1 MHQEYAVLC
10 EEIPHPKCAL
20 NFSNPFEL
28 LVATVLSAQTTDKP
42 VNMVTPELFGEYPG
56 PAALA
61 SANPEHVESIIHSI
75 GFHHTKAKN
84 IIGLSYA
91 LCERFDGEVPQTMD
105 ALTSLPGVGRKSAQ
119 RLAFHILS
127 LPEEEALKFADAI
140 VDAKKNIHCCTICQN
155 LTDQETCSICASPK
169 RDQST
174 ICVVAQ
180 PRDVLSFE
188 RSREYNGVYHVLH
201 GVLSPMNH
209 IGPDDIRIQEL
220 IKRVA
225 DGGITEVIMA
235 TNPDTE
241 GEATAMYIARLLKP
255 FDVKITRLAYGI
267 PVGSNLEYAD
277 DATLLR
283 ALAGRMEM

>member
-28 LVATVLSAQTTDKP
+28 LVATVLSAQTTDKR

-105 ALTSLPGVGRKSAQ
+105 ALTSLPGVGRKTANVVLGNAFGVPGFPVDTHVIRVTG
-119 RLAFHILS
+119 RL
-127 LPEEEALKFADAI
+127 
-140 VDAKKNIHCCTICQN
+140 
-155 LTDQETCSICASPK
+155 
-169 RDQST
+169 RW
-174 ICVVAQ
+174 
-180 PRDVLSFE
+180 
-188 RSREYNGVYHVLH
+188 RSRPQSHRTRDHRLLPARRVD
-201 GVLSPMNH
+201 
-209 IGPDDIRIQEL
+209 GPVSQADIAWSCHMPCAQ
-220 IKRVA
+220 
-225 DGGITEVIMA
+225 
-235 TNPDTE
+235 
-241 GEATAMYIARLLKP
+241 ARLPQLP
-255 FDVKITRLAYGI
+255 
-267 PVGSNLEYAD
+267 P
-277 DATLLR
+277 
-283 ALAGRMEM
+283 

>member
-28 LVATVLSAQTTDKP
+28 LVATVLSAQTTDKR

-105 ALTSLPGVGRKSAQ
+105 ALTSLPGVGRKTANVVLGNAFGVPGFPVDTHVIRVTGRLRWRSDWASRLPRPQSHRTRDHRLLPARRVDGPVSQADIAWSCHMPCAQ
-119 RLAFHILS
+119 
-127 LPEEEALKFADAI
+127 
-140 VDAKKNIHCCTICQN
+140 
-155 LTDQETCSICASPK
+155 
-169 RDQST
+169 
-174 ICVVAQ
+174 
-180 PRDVLSFE
+180 
-188 RSREYNGVYHVLH
+188 
-201 GVLSPMNH
+201 
-209 IGPDDIRIQEL
+209 
-220 IKRVA
+220 
-225 DGGITEVIMA
+225 
-235 TNPDTE
+235 
-241 GEATAMYIARLLKP
+241 ARLPQLP
-255 FDVKITRLAYGI
+255 
-267 PVGSNLEYAD
+267 P
-277 DATLLR
+277 
-283 ALAGRMEM
+283 

>member
-28 LVATVLSAQTTDKP
+28 LVATVLSAQTTDKR

-105 ALTSLPGVGRKSAQ
+105 ALTSLPGVGRKTANVVLGNAFGVPGFPVDTHVIRVTGRLRWRSDWASGSRPQSHRTRDHRLLPARRVDGPVSQADIAWSCHMPCAQ
-119 RLAFHILS
+119 
-127 LPEEEALKFADAI
+127 
-140 VDAKKNIHCCTICQN
+140 
-155 LTDQETCSICASPK
+155 
-169 RDQST
+169 
-174 ICVVAQ
+174 
-180 PRDVLSFE
+180 
-188 RSREYNGVYHVLH
+188 
-201 GVLSPMNH
+201 
-209 IGPDDIRIQEL
+209 
-220 IKRVA
+220 
-225 DGGITEVIMA
+225 
-235 TNPDTE
+235 
-241 GEATAMYIARLLKP
+241 ARLPQLP
-255 FDVKITRLAYGI
+255 LNDTCPSAFA
-267 PVGSNLEYAD
+267 A
-277 DATLLR
+277 
-283 ALAGRMEM
+283 

>member
-28 LVATVLSAQTTDKP
+28 LVATVLSAQTTDKR

-105 ALTSLPGVGRKSAQ
+105 ALTSLPGVGRKTANVVLGNAFGVPGFPVDTHVIRVTG
-119 RLAFHILS
+119 RLRWRSDWASGSPDPKAIEREITACFP
-127 LPEEEALKFADAI
+127 PEEW
-140 VDAKKNIHCCTICQN
+140 
-155 LTDQETCSICASPK
+155 TDLSHRLILHGRAICASPTA
-169 RDQST
+169 ST
-174 ICVVAQ
+174 APLTTPVRAHSQRNAHARCSLCQLDSA
-180 PRDVLSFE
+180 PWKT
-188 RSREYNGVYHVLH
+188 
-201 GVLSPMNH
+201 PW
-209 IGPDDIRIQEL
+209 
-220 IKRVA
+220 KKKT
-225 DGGITEVIMA
+225 GG
-235 TNPDTE
+235 
-241 GEATAMYIARLLKP
+241 KP
-255 FDVKITRLAYGI
+255 
-267 PVGSNLEYAD
+267 S
-277 DATLLR
+277 
-283 ALAGRMEM
+283 